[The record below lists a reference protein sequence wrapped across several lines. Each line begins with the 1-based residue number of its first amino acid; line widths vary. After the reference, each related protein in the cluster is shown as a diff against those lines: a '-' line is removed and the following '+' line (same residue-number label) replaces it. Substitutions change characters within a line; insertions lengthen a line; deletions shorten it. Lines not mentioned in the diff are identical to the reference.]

1 MERWLA
7 LMLASI
13 ALPASAQ
20 AGAPS
25 PASTAALGVVPVT
38 LPDDLPADAGDAL
51 DFLTA
56 EDRMTVPVEIAGAG
70 PFPFI
75 IDTGAQRSVISRQL
89 AAHLGLATGRRVR
102 VVAMAGTSDVDT
114 AILPTLSVSPKPVAR
129 VGGERIEAPMFEAR
143 HLGAPGMLGIDTLQG
158 QALTIDFDAQRMQVT
173 PSSKRERLKR
183 EPGEI
188 VIQARSLFG
197 QLVVTSATVAGRRVR
212 VVLDTG
218 TSVSLGNLA
227 LRRLLAGR
235 RGETTVLTSVLGV
248 QISAD
253 YALLPEMTL
262 GPAKIRALPIAFAD
276 AAPFRV
282 FGIDDKPALML
293 GMDALRLFRR
303 VHIDFANREL
313 RLLLPRDLR
322 RSG

>member
-1 MERWLA
+1 MERLLA
-7 LMLASI
+7 LLLGGA
-13 ALPASAQ
+13 ALPAAAQ
-20 AGAPS
+20 VGVP
-25 PASTAALGVVPVT
+25 PATPAVAPVT
-38 LPDDLPADAGDAL
+38 LPDDLPADPGDELA
-51 DFLTA
+51 FLTA

-89 AAHLGLATGRRVR
+89 ASRLGLPAGRRVR
-102 VVAMAGTSDVDT
+102 VVAMAGASDVDT
-114 AILPTLSVSPKPVAR
+114 VIIPAISVSPRPVGR
-129 VGGERIEAPMFEAR
+129 VGGERIEAPALEAR

-158 QALTIDFDAQRMQVT
+158 QAVTIDFDAQRMQVR
-173 PSSKRERLKR
+173 PSSRRERLKR

-197 QLVVTSATVAGRRVR
+197 QLVVTSATIAGRRVR

-235 RGETTVLTSVLGV
+235 RSDSTVLTSVLGV
-248 QISAD
+248 EITAD

-262 GPAKIRALPIAFAD
+262 GPAKIRSLPIAFAD

-313 RLLLPRDLR
+313 RLLLPRDVR
-322 RSG
+322 NRG

>member
-1 MERWLA
+1 MERLLA
-7 LMLASI
+7 LLLGGA
-13 ALPASAQ
+13 ALPAAAQVGIPSDASAI
-20 AGAPS
+20 
-25 PASTAALGVVPVT
+25 TRV
-38 LPDDLPADAGDAL
+38 DLPTEAPATPSDELAFLNAD
-51 DFLTA
+51 
-56 EDRMTVPVEIAGAG
+56 DRMTVPVEIAGAG

-89 AAHLGLATGRRVR
+89 ATHLGLPAGRRVR
-102 VVAMAGTSDVDT
+102 LVAMAGTSDVDT
-114 AILPTLSVSPKPVAR
+114 VIIPAISVSPKPVGR
-129 VGGERIEAPMFEAR
+129 VGGAKIEAPALEAR

-227 LRRLLAGR
+227 LRRLLSVR
-235 RGETTVLTSVLGV
+235 KRETTLLTSVLGV
-248 QISAD
+248 QLAAD

-262 GPAKIRALPIAFAD
+262 GPAKIRSLPIAFAD

-322 RSG
+322 RTG

>member
-7 LMLASI
+7 LVLAGMT
-13 ALPASAQ
+13 LPATAQ
-20 AGAPS
+20 VGVPS
-25 PASTAALGVVPVT
+25 PAPAAAPGVSPVT
-38 LPDDLPADAGDAL
+38 LPDELPAGVGDEL

-89 AAHLGLATGRRVR
+89 AAHLGLPRGRRVR
-102 VVAMAGTSDVDT
+102 LVAMAGTSDVDT
-114 AILPTLSVSPKPVAR
+114 VIIPAITVSPRPVGS
-129 VGGERIEAPMFEAR
+129 VGGERIEAPALEAR

-158 QALTIDFDAQRMQVT
+158 QALTIDFDSQRMQVT

-227 LRRLLAGR
+227 LRRLLSGR
-235 RGETTVLTSVLGV
+235 RGETTMLTSVLGV
-248 QISAD
+248 QLAAD

-262 GPAKIRALPIAFAD
+262 GPAKIRSLPIAFAD

-322 RSG
+322 YSG